1 MLLVAFDD
9 HVLMKSLIK
18 LLHGLA
24 WLTNCLKYW
33 SRTVWWT
40 VL

>member
-1 MLLVAFDD
+1 MLLVGVDD

-18 LLHGLA
+18 LLHSLA
-24 WLTNCLKYW
+24 WFTIRLKYW